1 MATRVGSGA
10 PSVVSVAAQEAGVD
24 GQGEE
29 QDRPSDAQAAQRPGF
44 DDIQHKSTK
53 TDDQRAG
60 DDL

>member
-1 MATRVGSGA
+1 MGSAA
-10 PSVVSVAAQEAGVD
+10 PSAVSVPEQEAAVD

-60 DDL
+60 HDL